1 MGDAPTPGFRRR
13 SLTGFVQ
20 AFGFSISAMTLT
32 TGLGVISNKIIAVW
46 GGPELSGLVAV
57 FRQLYGG
64 LSQGLSFGA
73 DVVVVQWVSSGQ
85 KTLSTTVRIA
95 SQYVLI
101 IGGLLAVMAAFLPKW
116 IAIGLFGRPLASSY
130 VMEVAVVVMSSAVGL
145 AMIFVIAI
153 LNGLVRVRTVAALN
167 IIAAS
172 TTAVAAYFLI
182 TRWASFGASLLVGF
196 GNVAALIVGG
206 WLIRRLVSGGDSI
219 RHGLVNA
226 VRTLVSSGSLLAGL
240 NILATVVLL
249 TVQAIVTR

>member
-1 MGDAPTPGFRRR
+1 MPPVPPKDKVGDASAPGFRRR

-101 IGGLLAVMAAFLPKW
+101 IGGLLAVMAVFLPKW

-172 TTAVAAYFLI
+172 TTAVAAYLLI
-182 TRWASFGASLLVGF
+182 TRWASFGAALLVGF
-196 GNVAALIVGG
+196 GNVMALIVGC
-206 WLIRRLVSGGDSI
+206 WIIRRLISGGSVSYT
-219 RHGLVNA
+219 HL
-226 VRTLVSSGSLLAGL
+226 TLPTKA
-240 NILATVVLL
+240 
-249 TVQAIVTR
+249 